1 MGSQIL
7 SPRDSLIPPSP
18 PLLTRVR
25 GVGRGSPGEPT
36 CRDRDLTTRRN
47 RPSVDGQ
54 ECSSVRQRNI
64 HPTRDA
70 LITAATGVLE
80 TRAPEDVKVDEILAA
95 SGISSGS
102 LYHHFRDL
110 SDLIDHAMIARF
122 ANYSHRNI
130 DALVE
135 LTDKARDR
143 ESLSELFRAYIASQ
157 AAPDRADARTMRA
170 QVVARATHDER
181 FRALFLAEQDRVIGA
196 VADLAREFQS
206 RGLVDSTLDPTAIA
220 VFFGIYNIGLV
231 INDLLT
237 DPASPDDLLT
247 LMSGFIDRVI
257 ID

>member
-1 MGSQIL
+1 M
-7 SPRDSLIPPSP
+7 
-18 PLLTRVR
+18 
-25 GVGRGSPGEPT
+25 
-36 CRDRDLTTRRN
+36 
-47 RPSVDGQ
+47 
-54 ECSSVRQRNI
+54 
-64 HPTRDA
+64 HPTREA
-70 LITAATGVLE
+70 LIAAAMRELE
-80 TRAPEDVKVDEILAA
+80 TKAPEEVKVEEIVAA

-110 SDLIDHAMIARF
+110 SDLIDHAMVARF
-122 ANYSHRNI
+122 ANYSNRNI

-143 ESLSELFRAYIASQ
+143 ESLSALFRAYIASQ
-157 AAPDRADARTMRA
+157 AAPDRVEARTMRV
-170 QVVARATHDER
+170 QVTARATHDER
-181 FRALFLAEQDRVIGA
+181 FRALFLAEQDRIIGA

-231 INDLLT
+231 INDLLS

-247 LMSGFIDRVI
+247 LMSGFINRVI